1 MYSKYLFVASALLLA
16 AACGPE
22 AAIAPSSGKTLPR
35 APAAT
40 ILTTTPV
47 LWDQSGG
54 TSDHMWVGDGIN
66 ALMADDFIVGTGST
80 WRISEVMLS
89 GMVLKIPIAFEIARS
104 AGPNP
109 SGDVIHNY
117 ALPPF
122 ASVPSLCAPTCGLR
136 DYLFKLPTPLVLEPG
151 HYWLVVVTAG
161 NPFLWHDRPPISST
175 ERPVWRLD
183 EAFGGAWVGLT
194 SNDLSFAL
202 YGADRTPVEYAEEL
216 TTTIQQFNL
225 HQGTANSLNAKLRAA
240 LTSLENGDTNGACSA
255 LQDLINESNAQSGKK
270 LTEDQASAIGG
281 RAAFIRELIGC

>member
-1 MYSKYLFVASALLLA
+1 MYSKYFLVASALILTS
-16 AACGPE
+16 ACGPE
-22 AAIAPSSGKTLPR
+22 AAIAPSSTRALPR

-104 AGPNP
+104 AGANP

-136 DYLFKLPTPLVLEPG
+136 DYLFKLPTPLVLEPVTIG
-151 HYWLVVVTAG
+151 LWWLPRATRFYGMTGLPLAVQNAPSGDWTRLLAARGLVSLRTICPSPCMVPTALRWST
-161 NPFLWHDRPPISST
+161 PQSSRRRFSNST
-175 ERPVWRLD
+175 FTRNRQQSECKTS
-183 EAFGGAWVGLT
+183 GG
-194 SNDLSFAL
+194 
-202 YGADRTPVEYAEEL
+202 
-216 TTTIQQFNL
+216 FNI
-225 HQGTANSLNAKLRAA
+225 ARKW
-240 LTSLENGDTNGACSA
+240 
-255 LQDLINESNAQSGKK
+255 
-270 LTEDQASAIGG
+270 
-281 RAAFIRELIGC
+281 